1 VTGIVERKLAHLDL
15 CAGGDVEARSSS
27 LLDQVHLLHEALPEL
42 SFDEVDAS
50 VELLGR
56 RLRAP
61 ILISGMT
68 GGAGRARD
76 LNRALATA
84 AQKSGLGMGVGSQR
98 AMLLHPELAATYR
111 VRDVAPDILL
121 LANIGAVQARDS
133 GPDGVGAL
141 VEAIGADALCVHL
154 NVAQELVQD
163 EGDRDFRGCLEAIA
177 ALTETL
183 PVPVVVKETGC
194 GLNPATLSRLRAAG
208 VRWVDVAGLGGTSWP
223 GVEALRGSRRQ
234 RALGLELREWGIPTA
249 AALVF
254 AREAGLRAIASGGVR
269 CAADVVRAIALGA
282 RAAAL
287 ALPFLKAHEQGGE
300 RAVIETSERLCEAVR
315 ALMLLCGARNVRELA
330 ATPLVLGPE
339 LRAWSTPDTGG
350 RTAGVETAAG
360 TALAGRHPAV
370 EPSESAAD
378 PERRRRRALR
388 RPIGLDASVAGGGD

>member
-1 VTGIVERKLAHLDL
+1 VR
-15 CAGGDVEARSSS
+15 GGGRRGAQLVAVRSG
-27 LLDQVHLLHEALPEL
+27 ALPEL
-42 SFDEVDAS
+42 SFDEVDSS

-98 AMLLHPELAATYR
+98 AMLLHPELTATYR

-121 LANIGAVQARDS
+121 LANIGAVQARES
-133 GPDGVGAL
+133 GPDGVGSL

-177 ALTETL
+177 GLTEVL

-194 GLNPATLSRLRAAG
+194 GFNPATLARLRAAG
-208 VRWVDVAGLGGTSWP
+208 IGWVDVAGVGGTSWP

-249 AALVF
+249 AGAFRRRPPWCSL
-254 AREAGLRAIASGGVR
+254 ARRGCVPSPPAV
-269 CAADVVRAIALGA
+269 CAAPRTWCAPSRWA
-282 RAAAL
+282 RKRRRW
-287 ALPFLKAHEQGGE
+287 PC
-300 RAVIETSERLCEAVR
+300 RS
-315 ALMLLCGARNVRELA
+315 
-330 ATPLVLGPE
+330 TPRVLGPE
-339 LRAWSTPDTGG
+339 LRAWATPGPD
-350 RTAGVETAAG
+350 APASGVEGAAG
-360 TALAGRHPAV
+360 NALAGRHPAV
-370 EPSESAAD
+370 ESSEPASD
-378 PERRRRRALR
+378 RERSRRPALR
-388 RPIGLDASVAGGGD
+388 RPDGRGPNVAGGRE